1 MVNIGVEVSVELFRP
16 ILFFDSGS
24 GRLYTDELVIICMYG
39 KQNLKTTIIGAHSE
53 GYGQPPATGAQT

>member
-24 GRLYTDELVIICMYG
+24 GRLYTDELVIICMYIWEA
-39 KQNLKTTIIGAHSE
+39 KLKNDNNRG
-53 GYGQPPATGAQT
+53 PF